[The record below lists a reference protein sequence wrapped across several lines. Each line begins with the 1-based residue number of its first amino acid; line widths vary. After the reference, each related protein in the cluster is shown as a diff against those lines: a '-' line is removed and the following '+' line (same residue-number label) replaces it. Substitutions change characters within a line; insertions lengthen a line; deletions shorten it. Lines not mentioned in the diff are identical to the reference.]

1 MLLPEGN
8 LLHIDFGFIF
18 GADPKP
24 MPPPFRLAPQMV
36 DAMGGTAHEN
46 FGRFK
51 RYCCQAYNCFRD
63 HANLILTLLGL
74 MADAGIKD
82 LSLAG
87 DPLLVLAK
95 VEEKFRLD
103 LNLEQ
108 AELFFLSLINDSVN
122 AFFPELFERFH
133 KVAINLRA

>member
-24 MPPPFRLAPQMV
+24 ITTPFRLAREMV
-36 DAMGGTAHEN
+36 DAMGGTAHEH

-87 DPLLVLAK
+87 DPQQVLAK

-108 AELFFLSLINDSVN
+108 AEHFFLDLINESLN
-122 AFFPELFERFH
+122 AFLPELFERFH
-133 KVAINLRA
+133 KVAVNLRA